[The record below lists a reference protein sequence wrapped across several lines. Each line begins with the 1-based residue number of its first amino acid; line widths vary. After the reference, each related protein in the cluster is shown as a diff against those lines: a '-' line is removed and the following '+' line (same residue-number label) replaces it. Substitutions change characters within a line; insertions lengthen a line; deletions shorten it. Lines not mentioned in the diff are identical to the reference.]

1 MRHLI
6 YHLLMTAVILTAM
19 SSPTL
24 GQMIG
29 QRLRVETSGG
39 SKVTGTVSTRNPDSF
54 ILNVEG
60 GGRKTISFAT
70 VKKMEKY
77 MGEGTHK
84 KRGFIIGMGFGS
96 LSTALVFGFAFNA
109 LCSAGEML
117 AAGDPGCGGFAAGSA
132 LLGAIGGAVIPG
144 IVPLGLIGSVVG
156 AGMETEKWE
165 PIKSPPSG
173 RTKSHLGIRPML
185 QLSSKGDRRALVG
198 ARIHF

>member
-1 MRHLI
+1 MRAPSTTHTTRGFAMRHLI

-144 IVPLGLIGSVVG
+144 NRSLGPDRQCCRSGYGDGEVG
-156 AGMETEKWE
+156 THKKPSLRPHKE
-165 PIKSPPSG
+165 PPWHPSYAP
-173 RTKSHLGIRPML
+173 T
-185 QLSSKGDRRALVG
+185 V
-198 ARIHF
+198 F